1 MILGYRTIQ
10 NINITAFRA
19 VSAVCKLFGSTRKS
33 PHFSVNYS
41 SIAAFRRYWHVSFF
55 STGNWLWFVSK
66 IPVRFFRYWNV
77 TESLEKANPK
87 DFILQPHPSAK
98 HLGVTINPGRALIR
112 AHSIRFRQLEYVLLP
127 YVFSCVFL
135 EVKSVKLFAILIYH
149 IFGFTSAASDKHYI
163 KIRSGNTCHTWDLS
177 GLHCAS
183 LAQPV
188 WKIAGNTS
196 ERSTLL
202 FWQTTYICYCLF
214 RTLSIL
220 NCLAPSPFPV

>member
-1 MILGYRTIQ
+1 MFHFLAQATGSDSCLKFPYDSLGTGMLRSPWRKQIQKTLSYNRTRRLNTLALRLTPDVRWFERIPFVFA
-10 NINITAFRA
+10 N
-19 VSAVCKLFGSTRKS
+19 
-33 PHFSVNYS
+33 S
-41 SIAAFRRYWHVSFF
+41 SMSYYLMYFHVSF
-55 STGNWLWFVSK
+55 SK
-66 IPVRFFRYWNV
+66 WN
-77 TESLEKANPK
+77 L
-87 DFILQPHPSAK
+87 
-98 HLGVTINPGRALIR
+98 
-112 AHSIRFRQLEYVLLP
+112 
-127 YVFSCVFL
+127 
-135 EVKSVKLFAILIYH
+135 VKLFAILIYH